1 MLSRD
6 ELGRT
11 LSLRLLSLFKATHLK
26 RAAGGEAP
34 ATRSDES
41 SSTSSSARLIIPNA
55 MTAPRQLSQWNLQ
68 NEH

>member
-41 SSTSSSARLIIPNA
+41 SSTSSARLIIPNA